1 MNATQ
6 TIEEML
12 NRLLDEKKEAEKSLL
27 NKSRMT
33 SIDDTYDITISEQLE
48 FDRVNS
54 KIQVLLDLL
63 IKMSKES
70 GNERRI

>member
-6 TIEEML
+6 TIEQML
-12 NRLLDEKKEAEKSLL
+12 NELLEEKRDAEKKLL

-33 SIDDTYDITISEQLE
+33 SINDTYDITMSEQLE
-48 FDRVNS
+48 HARVNS

-63 IKMSKES
+63 IKMSKE
-70 GNERRI
+70 GVK

>member
-27 NKSRMT
+27 SKSRAT
-33 SIDDTYDITISEQLE
+33 SIDDTYDITMSEQLE

-63 IKMSKES
+63 IKMSKE
-70 GNERRI
+70 GVK